1 MTLFE
6 DLKWRG
12 LIQDMSSPEIED
24 LLNNKE
30 ITFYI
35 GTDPTADS
43 LHIGHYSSFLL
54 AKRLK
59 LAGHHPIMLVGG
71 ATALIGD
78 PRGKGERVL
87 QSYDVINQNYIKL
100 KNQVERIFGCE
111 TVNNYDWISNINT
124 IEFLRDYGKHFT
136 VNYMLD
142 KDKVKKQ
149 LDNGLSFTEF
159 SYMILQALDYKHLY
173 ETRNV
178 TMQVAGSDQ
187 WGNITSGI
195 ELIRRTL
202 GVEVYGMT
210 MPLVLDAT
218 GNKIGKSEGN
228 AVWLDKTKTSPYFL
242 YQYLLNTEDEVVI
255 DHLKKLTLLTREEIE
270 KLEES
275 NKNEPHLRLAHK
287 ALAREVVCD
296 VHGKDE
302 YEKALRISEALFNGN
317 IKALSS
323 DELLDAFNNIPSCEI
338 NTDKNIVD
346 LLVETSICS
355 SKREAREFV
364 NNNSISIN
372 GDKVNDLEFIV
383 KKENAIAY
391 DFTIIRKGKK
401 KLSIYNL
408 KVFI

>member
-12 LIQDMSSPEIED
+12 LIQDISSPELED
-24 LLNNKE
+24 KLNNE
-30 ITFYI
+30 ELTFYI

-59 LAGHHPIMLVGG
+59 LAGHHPLMLVGG
-71 ATALIGD
+71 ATGLIGD
-78 PRGKGERVL
+78 PRGKGERTL
-87 QSYDVINQNYIKL
+87 ESYEKIHSNYLKL
-100 KNQVERIFGCE
+100 KDQVERIFGCE
-111 TVNNYDWISNINT
+111 TVNNYDWIKDINV

-142 KDKVKKQ
+142 KDKIRKQ

-178 TMQVAGSDQ
+178 TLQVAGSDQ

-202 GVEVYGMT
+202 GTTVYGMT
-210 MPLVLDAT
+210 MPLVLDEQ

-228 AVWLDKTKTSPYFL
+228 AVWLDKEKTSPYFL
-242 YQYLLNTEDEVVI
+242 YQYLLNTSDEVVI
-255 DHLKKLTLLTREEIE
+255 DHLKKLTLLSREEIE

-287 ALAREVVCD
+287 ALAKEVLISI
-296 VHGKDE
+296 HGKEE
-302 YEKALRISEALFNGN
+302 YEKALRISEALFSGD
-317 IKALSS
+317 IKKLTS

-338 NTDKNIVD
+338 SGDKNIVD
-346 LLVETSICS
+346 LLVEASICS

-364 NNNSISIN
+364 SNNSISIN
-372 GDKVNDLEFIV
+372 GEKINDLEFV
-383 KKENAIAY
+383 LKKEDAIV
-391 DFTIIRKGKK
+391 DNFTIIRKGKK
-401 KLSIYNL
+401 KYFVI
-408 KVFI
+408 KHI

>member
-12 LIQDMSSPEIED
+12 LIQDISSPELENK
-24 LLNNKE
+24 LNNE
-30 ITFYI
+30 QLTFYI

-43 LHIGHYSSFLL
+43 LHIGHYPSFLL

-59 LAGHHPIMLVGG
+59 MAGHKPIMLVGG

-78 PRGKGERVL
+78 PRGKGERTL
-87 QSYDVINQNYIKL
+87 ESFETIHNNYVKL
-100 KNQVERIFGCE
+100 KEQVEKLFECE
-111 TVNNYDWISNINT
+111 TVNNYDWIKDINT

-136 VNYMLD
+136 INYMLD
-142 KDKVKKQ
+142 KDKIKKQ

-159 SYMILQALDYKHLY
+159 SYMILQALDFKHLY

-178 TMQVAGSDQ
+178 TLQVAGSDQ

-195 ELIRRTL
+195 ELIRKTL

-210 MPLVLDAT
+210 MPLVLDEN

-228 AVWLDKTKTSPYFL
+228 AVWLDKEKTSPYFL
-242 YQYLLNTEDEVVI
+242 YQYLLNTSDTMVI
-255 DHLKKLTLLTREEIE
+255 EYLKRLTLLPKEEID

-275 NKNEPHLRLAHK
+275 NKTEPHLRLAHK
-287 ALAREVVCD
+287 ALAKEVITD

-302 YEKALRISEALFNGN
+302 YEKVLKISEALFSGDL
-317 IKALSS
+317 KKLTS
-323 DELLDAFNNIPSCEI
+323 DELHDAFNNIPSSEVRE
-338 NTDKNIVD
+338 DKNIID
-346 LLVETSICS
+346 LLVETNICS

-364 NNNSISIN
+364 SSNSISIN
-372 GDKVNDLEFIV
+372 GERINDLEYIV
-383 KKENAIAY
+383 KASDAIV
-391 DFTIIRKGKK
+391 DNFTIIRKGKK
-401 KLSIYNL
+401 KYYVI
-408 KVFI
+408 KHV

>member
-12 LIQDMSSPEIED
+12 LIQDMSSPEIENI
-24 LLNNKE
+24 LNKKE

-59 LAGHHPIMLVGG
+59 QAGHHPIMLVGG

-78 PRGKGERVL
+78 PRGKGERTL
-87 QSYDVINQNYIKL
+87 QSFEVINKNYEKL
-100 KNQVERIFGCE
+100 KNQVEKIFGCE
-111 TVNNYDWISNINT
+111 TVNNYDWISKINT

-210 MPLVLDAT
+210 MPLVLDAQ

-228 AVWLDKTKTSPYFL
+228 AVWLDKEKTSPYFL
-242 YQYLLNTEDEVVI
+242 YQYLLNTEDAVVI
-255 DHLKKLTLLTREEIE
+255 DHLKKLTLLSREEIE
-270 KLEES
+270 KLEYS
-275 NKNEPHLRLAHK
+275 LQNEPHLRLAHK
-287 ALAREVVCD
+287 ALAREVVTD
-296 VHGKDE
+296 IHGKEE
-302 YEKALRISEALFNGN
+302 YEKVLRISEALFSGN
-317 IKALSS
+317 IKDLGK
-323 DELLDAFNNIPSCEI
+323 DEIKEAFDNVESFEVNG
-338 NTDKNIVD
+338 DKNIID
-346 LLVETSICS
+346 LLVETTICS

-364 NNNSISIN
+364 GNNSISIN
-372 GDKVNDLEFIV
+372 GEKINDLEFVVKGEDAIV
-383 KKENAIAY
+383 DN
-391 DFTIIRKGKK
+391 FTIIRKGKK
-401 KLSIYNL
+401 KYFVIKHN
-408 KVFI
+408 

>member
-12 LIQDMSSPEIED
+12 LIQDISSPELED
-24 LLNNKE
+24 KLNNE
-30 ITFYI
+30 QVTFYI

-59 LAGHHPIMLVGG
+59 LAGHNPLMLVGG

-78 PRGKGERVL
+78 PRGKGERKL
-87 QSYDVINQNYIKL
+87 ESFETIQSNYVKL
-100 KNQVERIFGCE
+100 RDQVEKIFGCE
-111 TVNNYDWISNINT
+111 TVNNYDWVKNISA
-124 IEFLRDYGKHFT
+124 IEFLRDYGKHFP
-136 VNYMLD
+136 VNYMLN

-159 SYMILQALDYKHLY
+159 SYMIIQALDFKHLY

-178 TMQVAGSDQ
+178 TLQVAGSDQ

-195 ELIRRTL
+195 ELIRKTL

-210 MPLVLDAT
+210 MPLVLDAS

-242 YQYLLNTEDEVVI
+242 YQYLLNTEDAVVI
-255 DHLKKLTLLTREEIE
+255 DHLKKLTLLSKEEID

-275 NKNEPHLRLAHK
+275 NNNEPHLRLAHK
-287 ALAREVVCD
+287 ALAKEIICD
-296 VHGKDE
+296 VHGKEE
-302 YEKALRISEALFNGN
+302 YEKVLRISEALFSGN
-317 IKALSS
+317 VKELSK
-323 DELLDAFNNIPSCEI
+323 DELEEAFSNIPSYELD
-338 NTDKNIVD
+338 TDTNIVE
-346 LLVETSICS
+346 LLVNSGVCS

-364 NNNSISIN
+364 GNNSISIN
-372 GDKVNDLEFIV
+372 GDKVNDLEFTI
-383 KKENAIAY
+383 KKENAIGDNY
-391 DFTIIRKGKK
+391 TIIRKGKK
-401 KLSIYNL
+401 KYFVICH
-408 KVFI
+408 K

>member
-1 MTLFE
+1 MKTFE

-12 LIQDMSSPEIED
+12 LIQDISSPEIED

-78 PRGKGERVL
+78 PRGKGERTL
-87 QSYDVINQNYIKL
+87 QSYEVINANYVKL
-100 KNQVERIFGCE
+100 KAQVERIFGCE
-111 TVNNYDWISNINT
+111 TVNNYDWISKINT

-202 GVEVYGMT
+202 GIEVYGMT
-210 MPLVLDAT
+210 MPLVLDAQ

-228 AVWLDKTKTSPYFL
+228 AVWLDKEKTSPYFL

-255 DHLKKLTLLTREEIE
+255 DHLKKLTLLSRSEIE
-270 KLEES
+270 ELEES

-287 ALAREVVCD
+287 ALAREVVTD
-296 VHGKDE
+296 VHGKEE
-302 YEKALRISEALFNGN
+302 YEKVLKISEALFSGDL
-317 IKALSS
+317 KSLSK
-323 DELLDAFNNIPSCEI
+323 DELHDAFNNIPSCEVE
-338 NTDKNIVD
+338 DKTNIVD
-346 LLVETSICS
+346 LLVATSICS

-364 NNNSISIN
+364 SNNSISVN
-372 GDKVNDLEFIV
+372 GEKVNDLEFIIQ
-383 KKENAIAY
+383 KDDAIMDNY
-391 DFTIIRKGKK
+391 TIIRKGKK
-401 KLSIYNL
+401 KYFVI
-408 KVFI
+408 KFK